1 MLKDYLKNK
10 FLEYLENDPTAGQ
23 RALFDRFLE
32 FMDRREEPEILVV
45 KGYAGTGKTT
55 AVRALIRILDERG
68 VRSLL
73 LAPTGR
79 AAKVLAGYAGTEAF
93 TIHKKIYRQRSS
105 KDGFGKFVL
114 GFNKMS
120 DTVFFVDESSMIS
133 NQAGDNALFGTGRL
147 LDDLVDYVFQGRNC
161 KLVLIGDTAQLPP
174 VGTAISEALDKEK
187 LKKYGYPVTEV
198 FLEEVVRQAENSGIL
213 INATHLRKL
222 IAKEKVQLPLFR
234 TGYFRDVEKVAGREL
249 FELLEDHF
257 QGYEREDV
265 TIIVRSNKQANKYNE
280 GIRYQ
285 ILHREEEISRDDL
298 VMVVKNN
305 YYWLASG
312 EDTDFLANG
321 DILRIEKIEN
331 TEERYGFRFAD
342 VTFTMPA
349 REDLPAMQAKVLL
362 DTLKADTPSL
372 TSQQNKDLFYKI
384 LEDHPAEGHI
394 SRKKAYD
401 KVRGDP
407 YFNALQIKFAYAITC
422 HKAQGGQW
430 HTVFLDQGY
439 IPKERM
445 NVEYLR
451 WLYTAFTRA
460 SGKLYLVN
468 FPDAFFGAGEEV

>member
-1 MLKDYLKNK
+1 MLKDYLKSK
-10 FLEYLENDPTAGQ
+10 YLEYLENDPTEGQ
-23 RALFDRFLE
+23 RVLFDRFLE
-32 FMDRREEPEILVV
+32 FMDRRGQPEILVV

-55 AVRALIRILDERG
+55 AVRALVRILEEHG
-68 VRSLL
+68 IRSLL

-79 AAKVLAGYAGTEAF
+79 AAKVLAGYTGSEAF

-120 DTVFFVDESSMIS
+120 DTFFFVDEASMIA
-133 NQAGDNALFGTGRL
+133 NQSGDSSLFGTGHL
-147 LDDLVDYVFQGRNC
+147 LDDLVDYVFQGKNC

-174 VGTAISEALDKEK
+174 VGTAISEALDTEK

-198 FLEEVVRQAENSGIL
+198 FLDEVIRQAENSGIL
-213 INATHLRKL
+213 INATRLRKL

-234 TGYFRDVEKVAGREL
+234 TDYFRDLERTSGREL

-257 QGYEREDV
+257 QGYDREDV
-265 TIIVRSNKQANKYNE
+265 TIIVRSNKMANKYNE

-285 ILHREEEISRDDL
+285 ILHREEDISREDL

-305 YYWLASG
+305 YYWLSTG
-312 EDTDFLANG
+312 EEADFLANG
-321 DILRIEKIEN
+321 DILRIEKIGN
-331 TEERYGFRFAD
+331 REERYGHRFAD

-349 REDLPAMQAKVLL
+349 REDMPAMEAKVLL
-362 DTLKADTPSL
+362 DTLQLDTPSL
-372 TSQQNKDLFYKI
+372 TAEQNKELFYKI
-384 LEDHPAEGHI
+384 LEDHPVKGSI

-401 KVRGDP
+401 QVRGDP

-430 HTVFLDQGY
+430 RTVFLDQGY
-439 IPKERM
+439 LPRERM

-460 SGKLYLVN
+460 SEKLYLVN
-468 FPDAFFGAGEEV
+468 FPDAYFGAGEEI

>member
-1 MLKDYLKNK
+1 M
-10 FLEYLENDPTAGQ
+10 Q
-23 RALFDRFLE
+23 
-32 FMDRREEPEILVV
+32 
-45 KGYAGTGKTT
+45 
-55 AVRALIRILDERG
+55 
-68 VRSLL
+68 
-73 LAPTGR
+73 
-79 AAKVLAGYAGTEAF
+79 
-93 TIHKKIYRQRSS
+93 
-105 KDGFGKFVL
+105 
-114 GFNKMS
+114 
-120 DTVFFVDESSMIS
+120 
-133 NQAGDNALFGTGRL
+133 
-147 LDDLVDYVFQGRNC
+147 
-161 KLVLIGDTAQLPP
+161 
-174 VGTAISEALDKEK
+174 
-187 LKKYGYPVTEV
+187 
-198 FLEEVVRQAENSGIL
+198 
-213 INATHLRKL
+213 
-222 IAKEKVQLPLFR
+222 VQLPLFR
-234 TGYFRDVEKVAGREL
+234 TDYFRDVERVSGREL

-331 TEERYGFRFAD
+331 REERYGFRFAD

-384 LEDHPAEGHI
+384 LEDHPTEGHI

-439 IPKERM
+439 IPKEQM